1 MYTYSSILA
10 FHIAVDVS
18 NTCTYSRQQQQYI
31 IEHPPL
37 IADVASLAPLYIQ
50 CVLRSSWLGSSI
62 YPSSFP
68 FLGGDGMAERER
80 K

>member
-1 MYTYSSILA
+1 MYIQFDTRISYSSGRVEYMYI
-10 FHIAVDVS
+10 
-18 NTCTYSRQQQQYI
+18 YSRQQQQQYI

-50 CVLRSSWLGSSI
+50 CVLRSSWLGGI